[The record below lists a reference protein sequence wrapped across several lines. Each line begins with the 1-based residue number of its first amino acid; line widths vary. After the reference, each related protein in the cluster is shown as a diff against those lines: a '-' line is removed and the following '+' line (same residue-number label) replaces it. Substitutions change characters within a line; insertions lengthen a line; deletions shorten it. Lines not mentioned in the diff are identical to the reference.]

1 MQRLH
6 PVFNMMKL
14 ILAPKDQI
22 KGCQVILL
30 PAPIIEDGHKEW
42 EVEEIL
48 DSQTH
53 RRRFQYL
60 VKWKG
65 FGLKSNSWE
74 AASDH
79 FAPELV
85 TEFHRKNLG
94 APRNIQTVDFG
105 SIPFRPVPIP
115 IVSSC
120 HDLKGG
126 VGVRGHPSDPPLMP
140 LDPQAAPFHH
150 PSHLMSHSPH
160 APSTH
165 HELRLNPF
173 VTPLALS
180 STF

>member
-53 RRRFQYL
+53 QKRFQYL

-65 FGLKSNSWE
+65 FGLKLNSWE
-74 AASDH
+74 AASDI

-85 TEFHRKNLG
+85 AKFHKKNPG
-94 APRNIQTVDFG
+94 TPRNIWMTDSG
-105 SIPFRPVPIP
+105 LIPFRPILIP
-115 IVSSC
+115 VMLSH
-120 HDLKGG
+120 HDL
-126 VGVRGHPSDPPLMP
+126 
-140 LDPQAAPFHH
+140 
-150 PSHLMSHSPH
+150 
-160 APSTH
+160 
-165 HELRLNPF
+165 E
-173 VTPLALS
+173 
-180 STF
+180 

>member
-6 PVFNMMKL
+6 PVFNVVKL
-14 ILAPKDQI
+14 TPAPKDLIEGQCI
-22 KGCQVILL
+22 TPL

-74 AASDH
+74 AALDI

-85 TEFHRKNLG
+85 ADFHRRHPG
-94 APRNIQTVDFG
+94 APRNIWTTDFG
-105 SIPFRPVPIP
+105 SIPFRPIPIP
-115 IVSSC
+115 IMLSH
-120 HDLKGG
+120 HDLEGG
-126 VGVRGHPSDPPLMP
+126 VC
-140 LDPQAAPFHH
+140 
-150 PSHLMSHSPH
+150 
-160 APSTH
+160 
-165 HELRLNPF
+165 
-173 VTPLALS
+173 
-180 STF
+180 